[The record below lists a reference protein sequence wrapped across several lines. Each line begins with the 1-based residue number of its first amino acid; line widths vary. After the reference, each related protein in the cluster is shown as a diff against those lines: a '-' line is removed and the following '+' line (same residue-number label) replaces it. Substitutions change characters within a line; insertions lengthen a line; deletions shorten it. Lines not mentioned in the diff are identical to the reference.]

1 MPLGNWSVAGTTSRN
16 VGAAEAYGAL
26 ERKTRAQRE
35 ARFLPMIFTFTELD
49 FGEADE
55 AGPLI
60 VYRRDSE
67 PTV

>member
-1 MPLGNWSVAGTTSRN
+1 
-16 VGAAEAYGAL
+16 
-26 ERKTRAQRE
+26 
-35 ARFLPMIFTFTELD
+35 MIFTFTELD